1 MVENRLVH
9 SKNLQSFWN
18 SHWVCRKLWH
28 QILAISEHNP
38 LFRALVGTDLSVQLP
53 PYCIMRMKAARPD
66 LVATWGSVSTGAMMT
81 HIAAKLGSVE
91 GSEPWAELFLGP
103 KNSA

>member
-66 LVATWGSVSTGAMMT
+66 LVATWGSVSYRRHDDSYSSQVGFCRRERA
-81 HIAAKLGSVE
+81 LG
-91 GSEPWAELFLGP
+91 
-103 KNSA
+103 